1 MAIPKD
7 IVEPVM
13 PSKSCFSGFVK
24 ELSKLL
30 FLLANGI
37 CGVFGRLS
45 QFDAML
51 NKGSY

>member
-13 PSKSCFSGFVK
+13 PSKSCFSGFGK

-37 CGVFGRLS
+37 CGVFGGLS
-45 QFDAML
+45 QFDAVL
-51 NKGSY
+51 NKGAY